1 MSLDANPLIADWI
14 TVRDGKVVVHTGKV
28 DIGQRISTALV
39 QIAHEELTVPWDGIE
54 VAPVRTGHAPDE
66 GITSGSNSIEQSGH
80 ALRCAAIT
88 LREAVISLVAAQKGT
103 DITNW
108 QLSEGVLELVGK
120 NQKIDLVD
128 LIPDLAPDTRVK
140 TDCVARSRINGVLPR
155 PAMRGLDDIVRGA
168 FEYVHDLERPG
179 MLHARVIRPPHARA
193 ILRDINARSLEN
205 LRDAGLN
212 VIRDGSFLA
221 VSGPREWPVIK
232 AATKLA
238 AACDWDTGGGLPETD
253 IFAQLSAEHAQRFLV
268 IDAKPTDA
276 AIPKA
281 NPSPDY
287 AARFERAYQMH
298 GSLAPSAALAEWKGQ
313 TLTLHSHSQGIYPL
327 RESIADTLGLE
338 MSQVD
343 ITFVPGSG
351 CYGHSGADDAA
362 FEAALIAQALP
373 NTPILLKW
381 TRTEEHAWEPYAPAM
396 AVDLSATVTD
406 GKISGYS
413 ADVFSDTHRGRPRP
427 GPNRAGPARLLSN
440 HFREDP
446 IGPIPAQP
454 NTGRHAGMHRNLDPV
469 YDFTETRLVKNLVSG
484 LPHRTSALRCLGA
497 TTNIFAI
504 ESFMDELAREH
515 AVPPVA
521 FRKSHLGDPRA
532 LAVLAELQ
540 RYIDTRHEMGDGSGR
555 GIAYAQYKNQMTRVG
570 VCVELSVNDLGEI
583 RLQDALIVA
592 DAGRV
597 VDADGLIAQLE
608 GGFLQAA
615 SWALYEQVV
624 WDRDGIQSLDW
635 DSYPV
640 IRFDNVPNIEVALL
654 DHPDASSVGAGE
666 ASPGPTVAAI
676 ANAIYDAVGLRM
688 RRMPFTS
695 EAILQAAMKE

>member
-1 MSLDANPLIADWI
+1 MSLDAYPLIADWI
-14 TVRDGKVVVHTGKV
+14 TAQDGKVLVHTGKV
-28 DIGQRISTALV
+28 DIGQRISTALI
-39 QIAHEELTVPWDGIE
+39 QIAHEELTVPWDSIE
-54 VAPVRTGHAPDE
+54 IAPVRTGHAPDE

-88 LREAVISLVAAQKGT
+88 LRNKLMALVAVPRAT
-103 DITNW
+103 DTTDW
-108 QLSEGVLELVGK
+108 QLSDGVLHLTGT
-120 NQKIDLVD
+120 NQKIDLIV
-128 LIPDLAPDTRVK
+128 LMPEVAPDTRVNP
-140 TDCVARSRINGVLPR
+140 DCAPRSRSGGALPR
-155 PAMRGLDDIVRGA
+155 PAMRGLEDMVRGA
-168 FEYVHDLERPG
+168 FEYLHDLERPG

-193 ILRDINARSLEN
+193 ILRDISARPLEN
-205 LRDAGLN
+205 LRDAGFH

-221 VSGPREWPVIK
+221 VVGPREWSVIK
-232 AATKLA
+232 AVTKLA
-238 AACDWDTGGGLPETD
+238 TACDWDTRGGLPETD
-253 IFAQLSAEHAQRFLV
+253 VFAQLSAAHAQRFLV

-276 AIPKA
+276 VIPKA

-298 GSLAPSAALAEWKGQ
+298 GSLAPSAALAEWTGQ
-313 TLTLHSHSQGIYPL
+313 ILTLHSHSQGIYPL
-327 RESIADTLGLE
+327 RESIADTFGLE
-338 MSQVD
+338 LTQVD

-351 CYGHSGADDAA
+351 CYGHSGADDAT
-362 FEAALIAQALP
+362 FEAALIAQSLP

-381 TRTEEHAWEPYAPAM
+381 TRTEEHAWEPYTPAM
-396 AVDLSATVTD
+396 AVALSANVTD

-413 ADVFSDTHRGRPRP
+413 AEVFSDTHRGRPRP

-454 NTGRHAGMHRNLDPV
+454 NMGRHAGMHRNLDPV
-469 YDFTETRLVKNLVSG
+469 YDFTDTRLVKNLVSG
-484 LPHRTSALRCLGA
+484 LPHRTSAMRCLGA

-504 ESFMDELAREH
+504 ESLMDELAREH
-515 AVPPVA
+515 AVPPIA

-532 LAVLAELQ
+532 LEVLAELQ
-540 RYIDTRHEMGDGSGR
+540 RYIDTRPKMADGSGR

-570 VCVELSVNDLGEI
+570 VCVELAVNDLAET
-583 RLQDALIVA
+583 RLQDAFIVA